1 VAEVHQNLERN
12 VWPGTVYGSLAQNPP
27 PNAMI
32 ALRTAEEP
40 LSFTRTVRERI
51 FSLDRDQ
58 PTSDIQT
65 MDQLVEAEAGQ
76 RRLMVILLES
86 FSAVAVLLA
95 LTGIYG
101 AISYS
106 VTQRIP
112 ELGIRHALGAETT
125 QIVMLVMRQGLKLA
139 LAGIVIGTAGAFVLS
154 RVMKSLLYQISATDP
169 ATLAGV
175 AILFLFIA
183 LAARYIP
190 ARRAARIDPVDA
202 LRSL

>member
-1 VAEVHQNLERN
+1 
-12 VWPGTVYGSLAQNPP
+12 
-27 PNAMI
+27 MI

-183 LAARYIP
+183 LAASYIP